1 MNPTLMY
8 QEAAAAADAVRGQA
22 AMHDLIEA
30 AAARLR
36 ALDPPLVLTCGRGSS
51 DHAATFAQY
60 LVATQLGLPCYSHP
74 PSLGSVLHATSRRL
88 AGAVMILV
96 SQSGRSPD
104 LLRSAEAARAAGMTL
119 IGLVNDASSPL
130 ADMVDILLPVGAGVE
145 RSVAATKSVI
155 ATMAMMIRLAA
166 AWARSGTMI
175 EAIAALPDQL
185 DRAWQAD
192 WSTAIA
198 PIATVDHLFVLGRDL
213 TLGVAQEAALKF
225 KETCSLHAEA
235 FSLAEVAHGPMAII
249 GPSVPVLAFPSEAA
263 IASGAVEL
271 LGQFRDRG
279 ATVVMAGHPI
289 DGSIALPLAATA
301 PVTRPLLVLQ
311 GFYRLA
317 EAVAR
322 ARGHDP
328 DRPPSLAKVTRTL

>member
-22 AMHDLIEA
+22 EMQNVIEA

-36 ALDPPLVLTCGRGSS
+36 ALDPPLVLTCARGSS

-119 IGLVNDASSPL
+119 VGLVNDASSPL
-130 ADMVDILLPVGAGVE
+130 ADIVDIVLPVGAGVE

-155 ATMAMMIRLAA
+155 ATMAMMVRLVA
-166 AWARSGTMI
+166 AWAGSGVMA
-175 EAIAALPDQL
+175 EALTPLPDQL
-185 DRAWQAD
+185 DRAWHAD
-192 WSTAIA
+192 WSTAVA
-198 PIATVDHLFVLGRDL
+198 PIAAADHLFVLGRDL
-213 TLGVAQEAALKF
+213 TLGIAQEAALKF
-225 KETCSLHAEA
+225 KETGGLHAEA

-263 IASGAVEL
+263 IASGAIDL

-279 ATVVMAGHPI
+279 ARVIMAGHPV
-289 DGSIALPLAATA
+289 DGSIALPLAAATA
-301 PVTRPLLVLQ
+301 VTQPILVLQ
-311 GFYRLA
+311 SFYRLA

-328 DRPPSLAKVTRTL
+328 DRPPALAKVTRTL